1 MGRSKCLSSQR
12 AGRSDSRPQTNSA
25 AVRNKQT
32 ARSWIE
38 PGHCSE
44 VRIAD
49 MTRVQE
55 AALWKPNKMHD
66 TSNSDTGGAEITEG
80 GCYGVSGKTICIIA

>member
-32 ARSWIE
+32 ARSWIQ
-38 PGHCSE
+38 PGHCSG

-49 MTRVQE
+49 MTPVQDT
-55 AALWKPNKMHD
+55 ALWKPDKMHN
-66 TSNSDTGGAEITEG
+66 TSKTDTGGAEIKEG
-80 GCYGVSGKTICIIA
+80 RCVGEQKNY